1 MAAAARDHVR
11 RYHTLER
18 LCEHVVRRSCL
29 GGDRLP
35 REGSGDRD

>member
-1 MAAAARDHVR
+1 MAAAAREHVQ

-18 LCEHVVRRSCL
+18 LCEHVVRRCL

-35 REGSGDRD
+35 REGSGYRD